1 MRCIRYIGFAA
12 KTGQIEECMKA
23 RVTEE
28 GVVIPKKFL
37 KDIKEV
43 EIRQEGDVV
52 VVFPKRKED
61 ALFKLGRNPILCN
74 APDASE
80 NLDEYIY

>member
-1 MRCIRYIGFAA
+1 
-12 KTGQIEECMKA
+12 MKA

-37 KDIKEV
+37 KGIKEV
-43 EIRQEGDVV
+43 EIRQEGEIVV
-52 VVFPKRKED
+52 ILPKAKED
-61 ALFKLGRNPILCN
+61 ALFRLGRNPVPCN

-80 NLDEYIY
+80 NLDDYLY

>member
-1 MRCIRYIGFAA
+1 
-12 KTGQIEECMKA
+12 MKA

-37 KDIKEV
+37 KDVKEV

-52 VVFPKRKED
+52 VVFPKSKAD
-61 ALFKLGRNPILCN
+61 SIFKLGRNPVPCN

-80 NLDEYIY
+80 NLDDYIY